1 MVLFFFY
8 KKSSKKENTNLIGW
22 FRQIQYIYKNE
33 LIDQKYYITNKIIF
47 VKYKWSILDRL
58 FWCKWSK
65 QTQKLLYKNIH

>member
-8 KKSSKKENTNLIGW
+8 KKSSKKENLIGW

-47 VKYKWSILDRL
+47 VNINDR
-58 FWCKWSK
+58 F
-65 QTQKLLYKNIH
+65 

>member
-22 FRQIQYIYKNE
+22 FRQIQYIYKNK